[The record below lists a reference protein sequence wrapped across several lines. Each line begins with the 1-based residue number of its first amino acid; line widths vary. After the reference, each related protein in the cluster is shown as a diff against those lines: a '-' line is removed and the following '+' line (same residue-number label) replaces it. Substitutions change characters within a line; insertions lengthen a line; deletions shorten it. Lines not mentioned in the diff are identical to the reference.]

1 MKTANT
7 KVNKSNNESLID
19 QAAEQWVNL
28 VIQHINYNRN
38 NKKDDKLA
46 ETTQNPSSKNKK

>member
-1 MKTANT
+1 MKV
-7 KVNKSNNESLID
+7 KKSKQENSKPIID
-19 QAAEQWVNL
+19 QAAEQWANL

-46 ETTQNPSSKNKK
+46 GTTQNPSSKNKK